1 MLWPQGFQSDGR
13 LSRSTLAGMD
23 MATKKAKNKQ
33 TAARP
38 ETKHK
43 AKPVEESAAK
53 KKAAPKSPA
62 KAGHPRTKHQESGAA
77 SPYDAIKKDL
87 ERQRALLLREVGL
100 SVGEDLGAGEDILSD
115 LGDRA
120 SAETDQ
126 NFSLRLRER
135 GQNLVKKIEEAM
147 DRIDDGTFGICEVCG
162 GQIAAKRLKARPV
175 TTLCIACKTAQ
186 ETEERVKQ

>member
-1 MLWPQGFQSDGR
+1 
-13 LSRSTLAGMD
+13 
-23 MATKKAKNKQ
+23 MATKKVKNKQ
-33 TAARP
+33 TAAKPATTR
-38 ETKHK
+38 K
-43 AKPVEESAAK
+43 AKPVEKSAAK
-53 KKAAPKSPA
+53 KRAAPKSPA
-62 KAGHPRTKHQESGAA
+62 KAGHPRKKRQESSVA
-77 SPYDAIKKDL
+77 SPYDAIKNDL

-100 SVGEDLGAGEDILSD
+100 SVGEDLGAGEEILSD

-135 GQNLVKKIEEAM
+135 GQNLVKKIEEAI
-147 DRIDDGTFGICEVCG
+147 DRVDDGTFGICEVCG